1 MNSWCKVSVAYS
13 LCDHDVRFRSPIS
26 NGIHI
31 QNKSKASDK
40 GGPERPPLTRA
51 LLSAMPSPRRVGMR
65 HPWRLLPS

>member
-1 MNSWCKVSVAYS
+1 MRSLCKVSTAYQQ
-13 LCDHDVRFRSPIS
+13 
-26 NGIHI
+26 GIHI
-31 QNKSKASDK
+31 QTKSKASDK